1 MDAYAMMDEADDMPI
16 HSGDEEEEAPSQF
29 INASSVPLAPSTN
42 IPTAPTTMEDMVQTI
57 WEGMQRMQIERDE
70 EKKEKERKQ
79 RRKAGERLRQQEDP
93 FAHTFAPAY
102 VPAPTPTPTDQLDK
116 MRMRQL
122 LTHHPI
128 PTFEGK
134 QDLEALAMWQS
145 KVEHFCRLAGRYTDL
160 GILNEAWRTFGPEP
174 LEWFTKWIA
183 EEHGVIAFPPFG
195 SSMTNFPFTWQMLK
209 VKMAQVF
216 TSQYAN
222 EKVKHEL
229 KLLKRG
235 KDISDF
241 HQRFEK
247 LLGLLGQSSQTT
259 DSSAETWNIYLKKM
273 TIPERTI
280 LNSACIAAEMVGST
294 LYLKRVMTIVE
305 QSALQS
311 QVFHDG
317 PGNPYANINANTAG
331 GSSSLLPG
339 PMELGATSAS
349 WKPVDNAK
357 IPPKELCGLCGG
369 RGHWNHEC
377 PTPKG
382 WKSGDTIKLPP
393 KRDGAGGRGGRGGRG
408 GSSGKSSGR
417 ITNAEVDEKKE
428 EEGRVKP
435 EEKVEAGKA

>member
-1 MDAYAMMDEADDMPI
+1 MDETDDLAI
-16 HSGDEEEEAPSQF
+16 HSGEEEEAPSEF
-29 INASSVPLAPSTN
+29 VNASAVPPPSTT
-42 IPTAPTTMEDMVQTI
+42 IPATPTAMENMVQTI
-57 WEGMQRMQIERDE
+57 WEGMQRMQMERNE
-70 EKKEKERKQ
+70 EKKEKQRKQ
-79 RRKAGERLRQQEDP
+79 RLKAEERIRQEDP
-93 FAHTFAPAY
+93 FAPAYAPAL
-102 VPAPTPTPTDQLDK
+102 APTDQLDK
-116 MRMRQL
+116 MRLRQL

-134 QDLEALAMWQS
+134 QDLEALATWQS
-145 KVEHFCRLAGRYTDL
+145 KVEHFCRLAGRYTDV
-160 GILNEAWRTFGPEP
+160 GILNEAWRTFGPEAM
-174 LEWFTKWIA
+174 EWFTKWIA

-195 SSMTNFPFTWQMLK
+195 SSMTNFPFTWHTLK

-222 EKVKHEL
+222 EKVKHDL

-235 KDISDF
+235 KDIGDF

-259 DSSAETWNIYLKKM
+259 DSSTEVWNIYLKKM

-317 PGNPYANINANTAG
+317 PGNANATHANTAG

-339 PMELGATSAS
+339 PMELGATSAG

-369 RGHWNHEC
+369 RGHWSHEC

-382 WKSGDTIKLPP
+382 WKSGDTIKHPP
-393 KRDGAGGRGGRGGRG
+393 RRDGGGRGGRGGHG
-408 GSSGKSSGR
+408 GTSGKSSGR
-417 ITNAEVDEKKE
+417 INNAEAE
-428 EEGRVKP
+428 ENDDGRVKP
-435 EEKVEAGKA
+435 EEKEAEKA